1 MAINQQLTSV
11 LKNSFL
17 TIYAIWLREFK
28 VYLRE
33 RSRLVASLFTPLL
46 WLFIVG
52 SGLGSTTTLSIDVN
66 YQLFIFPGIISMSI
80 IFTSVFYGAYIIW
93 DRKFDF
99 LKSVMVAPI
108 SREIIFIG
116 KTLGGMTNSM
126 IQVFMLLAIGYFIGI
141 EYTAIS
147 ILQITFV
154 SLILS
159 FLLTALGLGL
169 GSHMYSL
176 EGFQMIVSFVVF
188 PLFFLSGALYPLD
201 NLPEWLYVL
210 TIIDPATYAVDALRN
225 SILGIATYSFELDLL
240 LLFAFTIITAVFGML
255 SFRKMR
261 AV

>member
-1 MAINQQLTSV
+1 MSINQILINT
-11 LKNSFL
+11 LKNNFL
-17 TIYAIWLREFK
+17 NIYAIWLREFK

-66 YQLFIFPGIISMSI
+66 YQQFIFPGIISMSI

-99 LKSVMVAPI
+99 LKSVMVAPV

-116 KTLGGMTNSM
+116 KTFGGMTNSL
-126 IQVFMLLAIGYFIGI
+126 IQVFMLLVIGFFIGI
-141 EYTAIS
+141 DYTLIS
-147 ILQITFV
+147 LVQIIFV
-154 SLILS
+154 SITLS

-169 GSHMYSL
+169 GSNMQSL

-188 PLFFLSGALYPLD
+188 PLFFLSGALFPLD
-201 NLPEWLYVL
+201 NLPDWLSFL
-210 TIIDPATYAVDALRN
+210 TIIDPAAYAVDALRN

-240 LLFAFTIITAVFGML
+240 LLFCATTVTTLFGIL